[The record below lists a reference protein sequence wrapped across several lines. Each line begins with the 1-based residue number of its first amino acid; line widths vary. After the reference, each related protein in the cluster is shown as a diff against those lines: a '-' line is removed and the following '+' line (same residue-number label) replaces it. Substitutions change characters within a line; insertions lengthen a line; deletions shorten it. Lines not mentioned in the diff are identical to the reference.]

1 MSTMQWSMNLPWE
14 AVGHYRQISALVA
27 MWKMNWQSIN
37 RRNKILIENIE
48 IFLVGANKIK
58 LA

>member
-1 MSTMQWSMNLPWE
+1 MEYEFAME
-14 AVGHYRQISALVA
+14 AVGHYGQISALVA